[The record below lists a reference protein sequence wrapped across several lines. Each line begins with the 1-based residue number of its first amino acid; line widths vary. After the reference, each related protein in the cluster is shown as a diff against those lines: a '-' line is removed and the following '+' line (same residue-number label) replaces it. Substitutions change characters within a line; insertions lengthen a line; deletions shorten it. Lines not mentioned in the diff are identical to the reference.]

1 MTIDN
6 EATVTTP
13 DRVLAPLGAQA
24 DPPSLADQAYAV
36 IQRAILDESFQ
47 PGDHL
52 SVPGLSKE
60 LGISRSPVREAILR
74 LEQEGLVRTIP
85 RRGAVVVGVTFGE
98 LLKLYEVR
106 EFLEGLAARLAAE
119 MASDK
124 QVAAL
129 TKKCEEHRKVIE
141 AGDVEAHM
149 AVDLEFHSLI
159 FEACSNHYVAEM
171 RLEIQNQIR
180 LGLTSTA
187 AVPGNPPKALEE
199 HERILEALSDRDPDR
214 AEQAARAHIRRII
227 ATLQR
232 LAEEDQS

>member
-1 MTIDN
+1 MKADSK
-6 EATVTTP
+6 ATAARP
-13 DRVLAPLGAQA
+13 DRVLMPLGAQA
-24 DPPSLADQAYAV
+24 DPPTLADQAYEV
-36 IQRAILDESFQ
+36 IQQAILDESYQ

-52 SVPGLSKE
+52 SVPAISKE

-85 RRGAVVVGVTFGE
+85 RRGAVVVGVTFVE

-119 MASDK
+119 KVTDGQIADLKK
-124 QVAAL
+124 QWD
-129 TKKCEEHRKVIE
+129 EHSKAVE
-141 AGDVEAHM
+141 AGDVAAHM
-149 AVDLEFHSLI
+149 AIDQGFHTQV
-159 FEACSNHYVAEM
+159 FDAAANHYVAEM

-199 HERILEALSDRDPDR
+199 HKRILEALVRRDPDR

-227 ATLQR
+227 DTLHL
-232 LAEEDQS
+232 LAEEEQS